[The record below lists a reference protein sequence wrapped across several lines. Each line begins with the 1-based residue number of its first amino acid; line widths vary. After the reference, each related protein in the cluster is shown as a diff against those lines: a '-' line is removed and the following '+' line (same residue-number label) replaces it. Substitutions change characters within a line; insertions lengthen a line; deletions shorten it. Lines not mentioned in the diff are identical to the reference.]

1 MGAPKAK
8 FSCVFKNEILYL
20 STVGMTGI
28 RLLVRKGFLQSRKG
42 ASRSQY
48 QAAFVFLVLPL
59 ILAHPSLPFHSAQ
72 SGLQPWTLT
81 RN

>member
-20 STVGMTGI
+20 NTVGMTGI

-42 ASRSQY
+42 VSRSQY
-48 QAAFVFLVLPL
+48 QAAFVFLVS
-59 ILAHPSLPFHSAQ
+59 H
-72 SGLQPWTLT
+72 
-81 RN
+81 